1 MMCWFLC
8 TDVFFAKISEDMK
21 TSVLYASGSNDT
33 KTFKARD
40 VGKISKKIKSN
51 KITILEVIKSL

>member
-1 MMCWFLC
+1 
-8 TDVFFAKISEDMK
+8 MK

-40 VGKISKKIKSN
+40 VGKISEKIKSN